1 MKFQTEHCAWSDM
14 GNVFS
19 KWKIF
24 IVLIVW
30 RIGKKVWI
38 FVIKFGNHTPFSAC
52 LVLVSLAPVHPLE
65 KVQGTEQ
72 EQQKELQNVSSP
84 DVSFFLFVAFVVV
97 ECTVFYLHRLEFNF
111 LISCSFLLYTCSS
124 TSRRLFIVRVDF
136 FCLIL
141 LGQQHFRRI
150 TVCAIYFMNQSSIL
164 FLSFPFLLII
174 SGFIIHH
181 KKACSSK
188 FPWSSFFIRVYKR

>member
-1 MKFQTEHCAWSDM
+1 MENFYCANCLW
-14 GNVFS
+14 
-19 KWKIF
+19 
-24 IVLIVW
+24 
-30 RIGKKVWI
+30 IGKKFWI
-38 FVIKFGNHTPFSAC
+38 FVIKFGNHAPFSAS

-72 EQQKELQNVSSP
+72 DQQKELQNVSSP
-84 DVSFFLFVAFVVV
+84 DVSFFLFVVFVVV
-97 ECTVFYLHRLEFNF
+97 ECTVFVLHWLEFNF

-124 TSRRLFIVRVDF
+124 TSLRLFVHSKGRF

-141 LGQQHFRRI
+141 LGQQHFRKI
-150 TVCAIYFMNQSSIL
+150 TVCAIYFMNQNSIL
-164 FLSFPFLLII
+164 FLYFPFLLII

-188 FPWSSFFIRVYKR
+188 FPWASFLIRVCKR

>member
-38 FVIKFGNHTPFSAC
+38 FVIKFGNYTPFSAC
-52 LVLVSLAPVHPLE
+52 FVLVSLAPVHPLE

-72 EQQKELQNVSSP
+72 DQQKELQNVSSP
-84 DVSFFLFVAFVVV
+84 DVSFFLFVVFVVV
-97 ECTVFYLHRLEFNF
+97 ECTVFVLHWLEFNF
-111 LISCSFLLYTCSS
+111 LISGSFLLYTCSS
-124 TSRRLFIVRVDF
+124 TRLFVNFVGLATLQRNY
-136 FCLIL
+136 CLR
-141 LGQQHFRRI
+141 H
-150 TVCAIYFMNQSSIL
+150 L
-164 FLSFPFLLII
+164 FYESEFNSFPLLSFPFNYLWLYHP
-174 SGFIIHH
+174 S
-181 KKACSSK
+181 
-188 FPWSSFFIRVYKR
+188 

>member
-1 MKFQTEHCAWSDM
+1 MEESLDICHQI
-14 GNVFS
+14 
-19 KWKIF
+19 WKSCTI
-24 IVLIVW
+24 L
-30 RIGKKVWI
+30 
-38 FVIKFGNHTPFSAC
+38 AC

-72 EQQKELQNVSSP
+72 DQQKELQNVSSP
-84 DVSFFLFVAFVVV
+84 DVSFFLFVVFVVV
-97 ECTVFYLHRLEFNF
+97 ECTVFVLHWLEFNF

-124 TSRRLFIVRVDF
+124 TSLRLFVHSKGRF

-141 LGQQHFRRI
+141 LGQQHFRKI
-150 TVCAIYFMNQSSIL
+150 TVCAIYFMNQNSIL

-188 FPWSSFFIRVYKR
+188 FPWASFLIRVCKR